1 MAAAVLLA
9 ELAVDE
15 LAVEAGLPNG
25 DLNILHGTN
34 DIINAIC
41 NDDDIKAISFVGTST
56 AGAYIYARASA
67 KVKRIQEQKTMLL
80 SCPMQAWMLP

>member
-67 KVKRIQEQKTMLL
+67 KVKRIQ
-80 SCPMQAWMLP
+80 CNI